1 MISIVTL
8 IDINRAIIENVTL
21 ALAETEFSNIKFSST
36 AIVEGITRPS
46 FYLDFETNKTKKPNC
61 KLKERNL
68 NVKLFYFAK
77 TRDNCKIELLKI
89 EEMLENLFL
98 EEIKITDSFYLPTPE
113 VEFDVNKTD
122 GYLTAEFELYSLEE
136 IEIVDLSEP
145 AEELIYSQK

>member
-1 MISIVTL
+1 MIYIVTL

-21 ALAETEFSNIKFSST
+21 ALAETEFSNIEFSST

-46 FYLDFETNKTKKPNC
+46 FYLDFETNKTKRPNC

-98 EEIKITDSFYLPTPE
+98 EEIKITDSFHFPISE
-113 VEFDVNKTD
+113 VKFDVSKTD
-122 GYLTAEFELYSLEE
+122 GYLTMGFEMYSLETIEDKDIKEPME
-136 IEIVDLSEP
+136 ILEI
-145 AEELIYSQK
+145 K